1 MGEKK
6 VKLRKGEDDEGRRWG
21 GDGEGSSV
29 EESGGGIRGRTALDT
44 DVVIVFVSV

>member
-1 MGEKK
+1 MM
-6 VKLRKGEDDEGRRWG
+6 RG